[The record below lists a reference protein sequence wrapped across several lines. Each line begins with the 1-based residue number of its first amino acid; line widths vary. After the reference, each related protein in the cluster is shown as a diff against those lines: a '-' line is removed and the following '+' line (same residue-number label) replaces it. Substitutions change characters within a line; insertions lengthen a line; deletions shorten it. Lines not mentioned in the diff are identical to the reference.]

1 MGKLNKFEDVDVLAS
16 LEAILKQN
24 TGFYQSDFDIDKQII
39 AEKAASLTRRI
50 KPSCGFP
57 AVRDVLL

>member
-24 TGFYQSDFDIDKQII
+24 TGFWAAIQRVLWNRDKTTHKRLSHHYQHCVKN
-39 AEKAASLTRRI
+39 RRRRGVW
-50 KPSCGFP
+50 C
-57 AVRDVLL
+57 

>member
-1 MGKLNKFEDVDVLAS
+1 MGKRNKFENVDVLAS

-39 AEKAASLTRRI
+39 AEKAGMFTAATYTDFLTC
-50 KPSCGFP
+50 PVY
-57 AVRDVLL
+57 AVRF